1 MKAAK
6 WRDLSDEELKQ
17 KARELSEE
25 VFNLRFQL
33 SMGMAKNPSRLS
45 QARRDLARA
54 FTVLG
59 ERKSREGVVVSDT
72 MQKTRVVRIERVFRH
87 PKYERVV
94 RMSKK
99 LKAHDEANESRVGDR
114 VLIEETRPLSK
125 EKRWRIRKIL
135 SHVS

>member
-1 MKAAK
+1 
-6 WRDLSDEELKQ
+6 
-17 KARELSEE
+17 
-25 VFNLRFQL
+25 V
-33 SMGMAKNPSRLS
+33 
-45 QARRDLARA
+45 
-54 FTVLG
+54 G

-72 MQKTRVVRIERVFRH
+72 MQKTRVVRIERVYRH

-114 VLIEETRPLSK
+114 VLIEETRPLSR